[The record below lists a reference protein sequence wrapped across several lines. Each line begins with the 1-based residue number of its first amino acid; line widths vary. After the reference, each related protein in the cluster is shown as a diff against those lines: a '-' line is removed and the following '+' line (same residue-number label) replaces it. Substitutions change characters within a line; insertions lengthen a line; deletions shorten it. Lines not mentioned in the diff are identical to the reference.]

1 MKKRNLIKTKAP
13 VALCAGLCLAG
24 GTLPALA
31 QLTGEQAGLLR
42 NAIGNRSELGTI
54 LGGSDTIGGGNFTI
68 DADNNQDLDYS
79 LMKFSGRGEIGD
91 PRALGNTGMRWNPF
105 VRGSF
110 GWLNGENDITFGT
123 LNGNSITTDIYAVAL
138 AGGVAFYINDHLKIT
153 PSIGVI
159 YGHSELDFDAKNPNG
174 VAAKPLLD
182 TKLDTIGSTP
192 SLNVAYKFPVGT
204 VSLELSSQYTLYAT
218 SDISSEDDSH
228 GIKANGTTHVW
239 ENKIDVDIP
248 LNVELW
254 TCRLHTGGFI
264 SHTVL
269 FGDIT
274 DTMRA
279 DNFFTFHPRI
289 MLNTEGKLWKVSDIG
304 VGGSYYYGSN
314 LNGWTVGIDFNM
326 KF

>member
-1 MKKRNLIKTKAP
+1 MKRVGARCHGEPRWARAGHGLTGLRAQPRTNMNIGMKNRNLIKTKAP

-123 LNGNSITTDIYAVAL
+123 L
-138 AGGVAFYINDHLKIT
+138 
-153 PSIGVI
+153 
-159 YGHSELDFDAKNPNG
+159 
-174 VAAKPLLD
+174 
-182 TKLDTIGSTP
+182 
-192 SLNVAYKFPVGT
+192 
-204 VSLELSSQYTLYAT
+204 
-218 SDISSEDDSH
+218 
-228 GIKANGTTHVW
+228 
-239 ENKIDVDIP
+239 
-248 LNVELW
+248 
-254 TCRLHTGGFI
+254 
-264 SHTVL
+264 
-269 FGDIT
+269 
-274 DTMRA
+274 
-279 DNFFTFHPRI
+279 
-289 MLNTEGKLWKVSDIG
+289 
-304 VGGSYYYGSN
+304 
-314 LNGWTVGIDFNM
+314 
-326 KF
+326 